1 VVRPSDAKIKI
12 DMQRPLCSVAL
23 LYIGGIL
30 LGQWFH
36 PPLTALFAFSFLSAF
51 AALLWSRERLLL
63 LRSLLVL
70 AGWTNLSW
78 HTAIISPNDLRLLAG
93 PGPESVIVRGALRA
107 SPVPRIYERQGREL
121 WHSSVVIDAEQI
133 RLERGWRPAFGKIIA
148 YAPAILSSNF
158 FSGQSVEVAGVLGPP
173 PGPRADGL
181 FDARSCY
188 QHNAIYYQLRTGS
201 AEAWSVAPA
210 TPPRKMPLSDRF
222 SAWARKTL
230 ALGLGPEDA
239 PLRLIWTL
247 ALDWKAPLTETV
259 EEPFMRAGTYHI
271 FAVDGLRIGLLAGI
285 GVGLLRALRMPR
297 ALCGLL
303 VIPVIWFYAGL
314 TGWPA
319 SAVRA
324 VIMMSIVIGGW
335 ASHRPS
341 NLVNSLFAAAFIILL
356 WDPWQLF
363 QSGFQLSF
371 MVVLCIAVLLPLV
384 RKLFRSWVFKKDP
397 FLPEALKPR
406 WPPPLHAAAC
416 FAIDT
421 CALSLAAWLGSIP
434 LAAAYFHLFT
444 PVSVPANVLV
454 VPVTALALMSSIGS
468 LLTGAW
474 LPGLAVLF
482 NHSSWFFMKCI
493 IELSRWAAQWPPGAF
508 NISTPAPV
516 TYILYYL
523 VLFSVLTG
531 WIFRSR
537 FKWAVAVAI
546 LGLGVCRLAQWAAE
560 YNTAR
565 LHFLPLNGGSAIFAD
580 NAGSRKSWLF
590 DCGNAQAAESVVK
603 PFLRAQGVNTLDSFA
618 LTVGHVQD
626 SGGAKV
632 VLTNF
637 SVGRVFINSARDRSP
652 VYRDVIDEIK
662 QSARWQALRSGDD
675 AGGWLV
681 LHPEASTRFDDAD
694 DNALV
699 FWREINGHSILLL
712 SALGRSGQDSLVEK
726 NPNLRADIVAAGLPA
741 ADEPLSEPL
750 LHLIQPKLII
760 IVDSESPATRRAP
773 AKLRQRLASHGAPV
787 VYCRD
792 AGALKLTL
800 WRGGWDLKNAGGE
813 VVLP

>member
-1 VVRPSDAKIKI
+1 MK
-12 DMQRPLCSVAL
+12 RPLCSVAL

-51 AALLWSRERLLL
+51 AALLWNRGRLYL
-63 LRSLLVL
+63 LRLLLVL

-93 PGPESVIVRGALRA
+93 PGPEAVIVRGALRA

-121 WHSSVVIDAEQI
+121 WHSSVVIDAGQI
-133 RLERGWRPAFGKIIA
+133 HLA
-148 YAPAILSSNF
+148 
-158 FSGQSVEVAGVLGPP
+158 
-173 PGPRADGL
+173 ADGSPRL
-181 FDARSCY
+181 AKSLPMRQQFCRRTSSAANPWRSPACLARRRVRGLMDYSMPAPTISTTPFITNC
-188 QHNAIYYQLRTGS
+188 APIRRKRGTS
-201 AEAWSVAPA
+201 RPA
-210 TPPRKMPLSDRF
+210 TPPRTMPLSDRF
-222 SAWARKTL
+222 SHWATKTL

-285 GVGLLRALRMPR
+285 GVGLLRALRLPR

-324 VIMMSIVIGGW
+324 TIMMSIVIGGW
-335 ASHRPS
+335 ACHRPA
-341 NLVNSLFAAAFIILL
+341 NLVNSLFAAAFVILL

-363 QSGFQLSF
+363 QPGFQLSF
-371 MVVLCIAVLLPLV
+371 LVVLCIAVLLPLV
-384 RKLFRSWVFKKDP
+384 RNLFRSRVFQKDP
-397 FLPEALKPR
+397 FLPEMLKPR
-406 WPPPLHAAAC
+406 WPPPLQAAVRYAMD
-416 FAIDT
+416 IS
-421 CALSLAAWLGSIP
+421 ALSLAAWLGSIP

-444 PVSVPANVLV
+444 PVSVPANCLV
-454 VPVTALALMSSIGS
+454 VPVAALALMSSIGS

-474 LPGLAVLF
+474 LPGLAALF
-482 NHSSWFFMKCI
+482 NHSGWFFMKCI
-493 IELSRWAAQWPPGAF
+493 IVLSRWAAQCPSGAF
-508 NISTPAPV
+508 NVSTPAPV
-516 TYILYYL
+516 TYVLYYP

-537 FKWAVAVAI
+537 IKWAVAVAI
-546 LGLGVCRLAQWAAE
+546 LGLGVCWLAQRAAE
-560 YNTAR
+560 SKTAR
-565 LHFLPLNGGSAIFAD
+565 LHFLPLNGGSAVFAD
-580 NAGSRKSWLF
+580 NAGSGDSMLF

-603 PFLRAQGVNTLDSFA
+603 PFLRAQGVNTLDSLA

-637 SVGRVFINSARDRSP
+637 SVGRVFVNPVRDRSP
-652 VYRDVIDEIK
+652 AYRDVIREIK
-662 QSARWQALRSGDD
+662 QTARWRTLQAGGD
-675 AGGWLV
+675 AGGWLA
-681 LHPEASTRFDDAD
+681 LHPEPEPGSTTPMTTRWFFGGKSTAI
-694 DNALV
+694 
-699 FWREINGHSILLL
+699 RYYCS
-712 SALGRSGQDSLVEK
+712 
-726 NPNLRADIVAAGLPA
+726 
-741 ADEPLSEPL
+741 PL
-750 LHLIQPKLII
+750 LAEAARTRWWRTIQICARTLSWPACRRKT
-760 IVDSESPATRRAP
+760 SRSPNR
-773 AKLRQRLASHGAPV
+773 S
-787 VYCRD
+787 CI
-792 AGALKLTL
+792 
-800 WRGGWDLKNAGGE
+800 
-813 VVLP
+813 